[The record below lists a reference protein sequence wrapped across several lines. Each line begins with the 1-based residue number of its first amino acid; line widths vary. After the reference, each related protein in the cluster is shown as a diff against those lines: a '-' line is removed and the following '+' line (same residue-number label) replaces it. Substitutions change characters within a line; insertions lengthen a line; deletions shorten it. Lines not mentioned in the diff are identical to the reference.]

1 MITAIVVRLLS
12 PIIVEVIRELLSD
25 LAKGQSVEITE
36 VSVKQAM
43 MAREPQI
50 QSQLKNVSWEAG
62 L

>member
-12 PIIVEVIRELLSD
+12 PIIVEVIRELLSE
-25 LAKGQSVEITE
+25 LANGQSVEITE

-43 MAREPQI
+43 MAREGEI
-50 QSQLKNVSWEAG
+50 KSQLKSVNWEAG

>member
-12 PIIVEVIRELLSD
+12 PIIVEVIQELLSK
-25 LAKGQSVEITE
+25 LANGQSVEINE

-43 MAREPQI
+43 MARDGRIE
-50 QSQLKNVSWEAG
+50 SQLKSVKWEVG

>member
-12 PIIVEVIRELLSD
+12 PIIVEVIQELLSK
-25 LAKGQSVEITE
+25 LADGQPVEINE

-43 MAREPQI
+43 MARDGRIE
-50 QSQLKNVSWEAG
+50 SQLKSVNWEVG